1 MRRQVDQATI
11 ISEVFRIRAELPR
24 TGGRKLLAEMR
35 PIRGAKGILKQ
46 EFYLDQVFA
55 NKVIALKAVR
65 EAVRLYNTRRLH
77 EALGYVTPHEFRLR
91 NAA

>member
-1 MRRQVDQATI
+1 MT
-11 ISEVFRIRAELPR
+11 EVLHCYENSVAERLN
-24 TGGRKLLAEMR
+24 
-35 PIRGAKGILKQ
+35 GILKQ

-55 NKVIALKAVR
+55 NRAIALKAVR